1 MDLLVP
7 QRLVSSDLRTSESFD
22 CDDGFG
28 YGPFQKKMLLLI
40 LLGAF
45 SVNCQTFVVSL
56 VTGDVDHWCKP
67 PTDLN
72 ISAADWKNIAIPM
85 EADGR
90 FSRCRVKERCKAPAD
105 LGQSVDYRNG
115 SSATAGTSS
124 WYTRCFNVSE
134 VQDTNDTRDVP
145 CDEWDYD
152 PTTAERSAVSSWNL
166 VCDRRLA
173 PAALVTLQNTGA
185 VVALIVVGAF
195 VDYISRS
202 AVLLGSYIAVATS
215 TVCSVFAAGYAFY
228 SVARF
233 LAGASVAVH
242 TVFTIL
248 IPFEFLT
255 HAHRPQEVLFPAILG
270 LVSCEMW
277 RLVVRPMAIDWHLK
291 QVIFLAPT
299 ALLLPALLTV
309 RESPRWLVAKGRLDE
324 AEAVMME
331 AAKVNNFPLALTAC
345 LVEKLREHMHNRL
358 YREYADR
365 EDDLLDAR
373 SLRRRALVMFGVCF
387 SISFVF
393 HVDALSTVQYNEVW
407 IACFTVAVALLTYA
421 VMHFLITGVPLV
433 MVLSACFLLA
443 GCIQCALSVAVGTG
457 SGMATK
463 ILLVL
468 SKGVSDVILVHCFT
482 YVLELFPSA
491 VRAGVACWAFACG
504 RVAAMCAAATL
515 FLRPVGHEDVVFAVT
530 GLVLFVT
537 LLYIRALPRTTV
549 VEEARIVARRAS
561 ACSRMSMQHMK
572 RTLERNTPHDLSA
585 AQSRETSVSLSRKS
599 RRSTGSITP
608 SASKISRRSC
618 TPREPQ

>member
-7 QRLVSSDLRTSESFD
+7 SDCRLEEHRHTDGGRRTLQ
-22 CDDGFG
+22 
-28 YGPFQKKMLLLI
+28 PL
-40 LLGAF
+40 
-45 SVNCQTFVVSL
+45 
-56 VTGDVDHWCKP
+56 
-67 PTDLN
+67 
-72 ISAADWKNIAIPM
+72 
-85 EADGR
+85 
-90 FSRCRVKERCKAPAD
+90 SRQGTLQGTAD

-152 PTTAERSAVSSWNL
+152 PTTAERSAAAGSPLPGHSGPGL
-166 VCDRRLA
+166 VRDVEARGQAYGHRLA
-173 PAALVTLQNTGA
+173 
-185 VVALIVVGAF
+185 
-195 VDYISRS
+195 
-202 AVLLGSYIAVATS
+202 
-215 TVCSVFAAGYAFY
+215 
-228 SVARF
+228 
-233 LAGASVAVH
+233 
-242 TVFTIL
+242 
-248 IPFEFLT
+248 
-255 HAHRPQEVLFPAILG
+255 
-270 LVSCEMW
+270 
-277 RLVVRPMAIDWHLK
+277 LK

-365 EDDLLDAR
+365 EDDLPRR
-373 SLRRRALVMFGVCF
+373 SFLAAT
-387 SISFVF
+387 S
-393 HVDALSTVQYNEVW
+393 YNEVW

-491 VRAGVACWAFACG
+491 VRARCRLLGLRLRSRCG
-504 RVAAMCAAATL
+504 YVRCGD
-515 FLRPVGHEDVVFAVT
+515 P
-530 GLVLFVT
+530 
-537 LLYIRALPRTTV
+537 LP
-549 VEEARIVARRAS
+549 EG
-561 ACSRMSMQHMK
+561 
-572 RTLERNTPHDLSA
+572 
-585 AQSRETSVSLSRKS
+585 
-599 RRSTGSITP
+599 RSDTKTWSSP
-608 SASKISRRSC
+608 
-618 TPREPQ
+618 